1 MIINPGNL
9 NESFDMPNV
18 ERYKNI
24 KEYCVRHNVT
34 LVAVSKTKSA
44 KAIEVLYKEGQID
57 FGENKVQELKSKAS
71 DLSPDIRWHMI
82 GHLQRNKV
90 KYIAPFVHLIHSVD
104 SLRLLNEINKRAREA
119 DRIQNCLFEVH
130 IAKEPSKFGLSAD
143 GLREILESNEYA
155 SMQHVRICGLMGMA
169 SLTPDKEI
177 IRKEFRGLRKLFEQ
191 VRDEYFKEDGYFK
204 ELSMGMT
211 NDYRLAIEEGST
223 MVRIGS
229 AIFGPR
235 AARNL

>member
-9 NESFDMPNV
+9 NEFFDMPNV

-24 KEYCVRHNVT
+24 KEYCDRHGVT

-44 KAIEVLYKEGQID
+44 KAVEVLYKEGQLD
-57 FGENKVQELKSKAS
+57 FGENKVQELSNKVTG
-71 DLSPDIRWHMI
+71 LPPDIRWHMI

-90 KYIAPFVHLIHSVD
+90 KYIASFVHLIHSVD
-104 SLRLLNEINKRAREA
+104 SLRLLKEIEKRAKA
-119 DRIQNCLFEVH
+119 AGRILDCLFEIH
-130 IAKEPSKFGLSAD
+130 IAKEPGKFGLSAS
-143 GLREILESNEYA
+143 GLREILESEEFANME
-155 SMQHVRICGLMGMA
+155 HVRICGLMGMA
-169 SLTPDKEI
+169 SLTPDSEE
-177 IRKEFRGLRKLFEQ
+177 IRKEFRGLRKLFEE
-191 VRDEYFKEDGYFK
+191 VREEYFKGIVHFK

-211 NDYRLAIEEGST
+211 TDYRLAIEEGST

-235 AARNL
+235 A